1 MRVLPKLLDVG
12 KPTAYSKN
20 VPETTGNRG
29 ESRNYRRRISAA
41 RRFFF
46 VRTSS
51 IAFNGRALVGVRLR
65 TPVAFCAGLST
76 LLCARP
82 PCLRAGR
89 WVYQP
94 TEGGR
99 IMRPAI
105 PARPEQ
111 QQSPLEIIRNALRAA
126 ALAPNADAA
135 LDVTGAALVRL
146 ADLAK
151 AEVRHD

>member
-1 MRVLPKLLDVG
+1 MLNVAG
-12 KPTAYSKN
+12 TCKPVAIRYTGIA
-20 VPETTGNRG
+20 PETTGNRG

-41 RRFFF
+41 RRFFY
-46 VRTSS
+46 VRTSCTS
-51 IAFNGRALVGVRLR
+51 FNGRALVGVRLR

-76 LLCARP
+76 LLRARP
-82 PCLRAGR
+82 PCLRAGG

-99 IMRPAI
+99 KMRPAI

-111 QQSPLEIIRNALRAA
+111 SQSPLEIIRSALSAA
-126 ALAPNADAA
+126 AVAPTVYDA
-135 LDVTGAALVRL
+135 LDLTGAALAHL

-151 AEVRHD
+151 AGVRHV